1 MVWPFSGKNRKKK
14 TQLVDE
20 MVVLLVEVLVGQFYL
35 LYLVVLWSM

>member
-1 MVWPFSGKNRKKK
+1 VVWSFSGKNRKKK
-14 TQLVDE
+14 TLVDE